1 VASLVFLGYLV
12 CAQILLVVLFTA
24 RLISGR
30 GLVVAL
36 PLLMLGGFLV
46 FVFMLLRVMR
56 KRVAQSFDNPA
67 APSRRGDS
75 MAIHTFENV
84 WYSPR
89 KRWYDWHL
97 LAYRDVGRLTI
108 EEKSLEFQGRRQ
120 TLLVETVLCVSYGKQ
135 GRDFVNNWV
144 IVDYRDGVST
154 STALF
159 ADGNMAGW
167 SGVLGGTKRYA
178 TLYTGG
184 SGGFVTS
191 TAAPIATGWSDP
203 VPGRVFPPAVDQ
215 CLFTAHCKCL
225 LTTSIRLIG

>member
-1 VASLVFLGYLV
+1 LRYLVALIIEYNLHNTASKASARDLKRTIVVASLVFIGYLV

-24 RLISGR
+24 RLISVR

-36 PLLMLGGFLV
+36 PLLVLGGFLL

-56 KRVAQSFDNPA
+56 KQVAQSFDNPA
-67 APSRRGDS
+67 DPSGRGDS
-75 MAIHTFENV
+75 MTIHTFDNV

-89 KRWYDWHL
+89 KRWYDLHL

-108 EEKSLEFQGRRQ
+108 EEKSLEFQGPRQ

-167 SGVLGGTKRYA
+167 SGVLGGTKRI
-178 TLYTGG
+178 
-184 SGGFVTS
+184 FD
-191 TAAPIATGWSDP
+191 AA
-203 VPGRVFPPAVDQ
+203 R
-215 CLFTAHCKCL
+215 
-225 LTTSIRLIG
+225 RLAP